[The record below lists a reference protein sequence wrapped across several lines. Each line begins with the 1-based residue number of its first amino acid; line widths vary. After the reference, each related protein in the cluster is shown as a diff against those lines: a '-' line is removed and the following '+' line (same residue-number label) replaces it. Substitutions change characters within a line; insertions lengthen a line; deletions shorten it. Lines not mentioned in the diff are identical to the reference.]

1 LKHRLAAVT
10 SLLMKDL
17 SHNVDPAPLACVH
30 SSFALVSYKLDESQA
45 RYTSNFVASAT
56 VDEAH
61 ISSNTV
67 ITTSCLF
74 ASLAMVL
81 TPLSMKV

>member
-1 LKHRLAAVT
+1 LQHRLAAVT

-17 SHNVDPAPLACVH
+17 SHDVDPAPLAYVD
-30 SSFALVSYKLDESQA
+30 SRFALGSYKLDESQA

-61 ISSNTV
+61 ISSSTV

-74 ASLAMVL
+74 ASLAIVL
-81 TPLSMKV
+81 THLSTKV

>member
-1 LKHRLAAVT
+1 
-10 SLLMKDL
+10 MKDL
-17 SHNVDPAPLACVH
+17 SHDVDPAPLAYVD
-30 SSFALVSYKLDESQA
+30 SRFALGSYKLDESQA

-61 ISSNTV
+61 ISSSTV

-74 ASLAMVL
+74 ASLAIVL
-81 TPLSMKV
+81 THLSTKV